1 MPVGQ
6 VNSNDPRVKRTRQLL
21 QQAML
26 DLMGRKSFQA
36 ITVHDIAETA
46 TLNRATFYAHF
57 EDKYDL
63 MDSIMR
69 DGFQQ
74 ALASSVPVTTAFTSA
89 GLSILCR
96 AVFDYLA
103 WLQDHCKPRHH
114 QFEPLLE
121 KAVQDVLQ
129 GFIAG
134 WLRQGAPSSS
144 PQGADP
150 DTVATI
156 ISWAIFGA
164 GSQWSRGPR
173 AHTADQLAGQVVA
186 VLGGGVF
193 GNGSLG
199 RASAQARTLKG

>member
-6 VNSNDPRVKRTRQLL
+6 VNRNDPRVKRTRQLL

-26 DLMGRKSFQA
+26 DLMGQKSFQA
-36 ITVHDIAETA
+36 ITVQDIAETA

-74 ALASSVPVTTAFTSA
+74 ALADSIPVTAAFTSA
-89 GLSILCR
+89 ELSTLCR

-121 KAVQDVLQ
+121 KAVQDVLH
-129 GFIAG
+129 GFIAS
-134 WLRQGAPSSS
+134 WLLQGQPSDL
-144 PQGADP
+144 PREADP
-150 DTVATI
+150 NTVATI

-164 GSQWSRGPR
+164 GSQWSRGVR
-173 AHTADQLAGQVVA
+173 TQSADQLATQVVA
-186 VLGGGVF
+186 VLTRGVLA
-193 GNGSLG
+193 NGAPG
-199 RASAQARTLKG
+199 HATTQARTLKR